1 MIIEYLRPDRMA
13 DAIGLLSRTGITSK
27 PLAGGTVL
35 SKQKAV
41 EDFAVVDLQKLG
53 LDFIVTSGNLTEIG
67 ATCTLQKLI
76 EIDMIHAALRSAV
89 DREVSFHMRNMAT
102 AGGTVISAD
111 GCSPL
116 LTALTALDTVLTWQ
130 PGDKQLPLGEWLNG
144 RKTAK
149 AGVLLEKLA
158 YDNTLKLKCK
168 FLARSPQD
176 YPMASLAISES
187 PDGKMRIAIGAI
199 REEHPIVIY
208 DGNSGA
214 DGLKAV
220 ENTCNSFL
228 AGRKHEAYLTSV
240 LPGMVGQ
247 MIQEGI

>member
-1 MIIEYLRPDRMA
+1 MIIEYLRPAKMVE
-13 DAIGLLSRTGITSK
+13 AIGLLTRTGITSK

-35 SKQKAV
+35 SKQKAA

-53 LDFIVTSGNLTEIG
+53 LDYLVPSGKLTVIG
-67 ATCTLQKLI
+67 ATCTLQKLTESDTI
-76 EIDMIHAALRSAV
+76 PAALRSAI
-89 DREVSFHMRNMAT
+89 DREVNFHMRNMAT

-111 GCSPL
+111 GCSPM
-116 LTALTALDTVLTWQ
+116 LTALTALDARLTWL
-130 PGDKQLPLGEWLNG
+130 PGDKELPLGEWLND
-144 RKTAK
+144 RKPAK

-187 PDGKMRIAIGAI
+187 SDGKMRIVIGAV

-208 DGNSGA
+208 DGNSAA
-214 DGLKAV
+214 DGLLAV
-220 ENTCNSFL
+220 EKSCNSLL

-240 LPGMVGQ
+240 LPAMVGQ